1 MSKRVTWLDGEWP
14 SSIIPERQPILFVVA
29 GPSGAGKDTII
40 GLLKAHDLHLHH
52 VITTTTRPPRT
63 TEREGIHYHFVD
75 DAEFGRLREAGGF
88 LEWAVVHDFLYG
100 SPLADVADALARGED
115 VLIKP
120 DVQGAASIRRRLPH
134 AVLIYVA
141 PGNESELITRIKRRN
156 SETEESYAARS
167 GYIPHE
173 LEVGV
178 HFDYVVVN
186 RDGRV
191 DQAVEDLRSII
202 TAERMRVRPRAC
214 HVDRRPVGEP
224 AHPD

>member
-1 MSKRVTWLDGEWP
+1 LPKRVTWLDGEWP
-14 SSIIPERQPILFVVA
+14 SSIIPERQTILFVVA
-29 GPSGAGKDTII
+29 GPSGAGKDTIL
-40 GLLKAHDLHLHH
+40 GLLKAHDLHLHY
-52 VITTTTRPPRT
+52 VITTTTRPPRS
-63 TEREGIHYHFVD
+63 TERDGVHYRFVD
-75 DAEFGRLREAGGF
+75 EAEFGRIRESGGF
-88 LEWAVVHDFLYG
+88 LEWAIVHEYLYG
-100 SPLADVADALARGED
+100 SPLADVADALSRGED

-120 DVQGAASIRRRLPH
+120 DVQGAASIRLRIPE

-141 PGNESELITRIKRRN
+141 PGNESELTARIHRRN
-156 SETEESYAARS
+156 SETEETYAARMS
-167 GYIPHE
+167 NMPHE

-214 HVDRRPVGEP
+214 RIASRPVGEP
-224 AHPD
+224 THSD